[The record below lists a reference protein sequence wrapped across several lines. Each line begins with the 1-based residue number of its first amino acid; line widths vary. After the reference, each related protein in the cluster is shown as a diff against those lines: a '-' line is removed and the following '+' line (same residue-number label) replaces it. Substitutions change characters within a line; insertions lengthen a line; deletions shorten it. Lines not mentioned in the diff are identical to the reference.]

1 MEGEGKTTL
10 AKHIHIRLLEET
22 HYRVHWVTVSLEFSI
37 KRLQGDLAKIMN
49 LDLEN
54 DEDEHRRAAKL
65 NRAFRERKNMLQYWM
80 MSWFVLAW
88 RSWTDCQEILKVE
101 ELNTDDAWELFR
113 KNSLG
118 YEIVLSPSIKTIV
131 KSMAG
136 RCEGLSVRLITLG

>member
-80 MSWFVLAW
+80 MSL
-88 RSWTDCQEILKVE
+88 TDCQEILKVE